1 MEISARTIL
10 VSLSFIGLY
19 SVAAYAG
26 DSSTTPTGPGD
37 TSHKIVYIGNGDD
50 MSHETQNQII
60 NNFYYDQ
67 FRHFQDPLAPYFMLM
82 SKDGKLAMGIGGAV
96 SVQGFYDWGG
106 SMPTTGFIPY
116 NIPVSGNVYSSHR
129 YGTSIAGTTLFAR
142 VFGHADRFGEYQL
155 YIEGKF
161 GGTSS
166 NYFKLKK
173 AYMSLNDWTLG
184 YASSTFSDPAAQPPT
199 VDPQGPN
206 AEVSHTSVLLRWM
219 HTMHKNF
226 VAALS
231 VETPDLQIPELENRY
246 KGCSAYMPVFAGFIQ
261 YQWDGIDQHVRLS
274 GIVRGLEYRN
284 LVQAQNKK
292 ITGWGA
298 HLSTVLKPVAP
309 LKVYGAVNV
318 GQGIGSLMNDLQ
330 NSPMD
335 LIGKVY
341 EQGQMYAP
349 LSLGWYAGL
358 QYNFSPK
365 VFTTIMFGE
374 MRFLP
379 KHQST
384 DMGNDLYKYGL
395 YGAAN
400 IFWYPTSRLAL
411 AAEYNYGYR
420 RDFDT
425 KHHDVNRISLLAK
438 YSF

>member
-1 MEISARTIL
+1 MKLPTCRYL
-10 VSLSFIGLY
+10 SLK
-19 SVAAYAG
+19 
-26 DSSTTPTGPGD
+26 TGTRD
-37 TSHKIVYIGNGDD
+37 
-50 MSHETQNQII
+50 
-60 NNFYYDQ
+60 
-67 FRHFQDPLAPYFMLM
+67 
-82 SKDGKLAMGIGGAV
+82 
-96 SVQGFYDWGG
+96 
-106 SMPTTGFIPY
+106 
-116 NIPVSGNVYSSHR
+116 
-129 YGTSIAGTTLFAR
+129 
-142 VFGHADRFGEYQL
+142 
-155 YIEGKF
+155 
-161 GGTSS
+161 
-166 NYFKLKK
+166 
-173 AYMSLNDWTLG
+173 
-184 YASSTFSDPAAQPPT
+184 
-199 VDPQGPN
+199 
-206 AEVSHTSVLLRWM
+206 VLHICL
-219 HTMHKNF
+219 
-226 VAALS
+226 
-231 VETPDLQIPELENRY
+231 I
-246 KGCSAYMPVFAGFIQ
+246 FAGFIQ

-330 NSPMD
+330 NSTMD

-384 DMGNDLYKYGL
+384 GMGNDLYKYGL

-411 AAEYNYGYR
+411 ARNIIT
-420 RDFDT
+420 DI
-425 KHHDVNRISLLAK
+425 DVILIQSIMM
-438 YSF
+438 